1 MSIAAPLMRME
12 HAKLTCYCLPEP
24 LCTAFAGDEVRA
36 GFAVNNVDVKA
47 EVVDALVAAM
57 DSDGGDRIGFDAFAS
72 CMYAL
77 SIQSRKVRA
86 PAKYAVFPD
95 SAVESATGSF
105 RVRRLIWKLL
115 EDPSSSPL
123 ARTIAVLL
131 SLVVLLSV
139 SSFLAESYPEVR
151 AGRESAFLAIE
162 CACVVVFTIEYV
174 LRLACTP
181 EVWRFLF
188 SFFNVVDLL
197 AIAPFYI
204 DLIAGGEGS
213 GSGAPL
219 LRAVRLVRVLRLMKL
234 GRYVA
239 WMRIFGATL
248 EKSAAPLG
256 MLAFVTATMI
266 VLWSSIVYFAERGSW
281 DAATSTWMTS
291 DGTPSYFVS
300 IPASFWWATVTMT
313 TVGYGDAVPLTG
325 IGRTLAMCAIITGLT
340 LLAIPI
346 SIVTSNLHAEYD
358 RMDKLKALRAAHE
371 AQPPPAPLLLAAA
384 AAAAGGAVPA
394 SGRHAL
400 VPAPAGGLQGA
411 TPVAPAGTGI
421 AGRRSSLTG
430 GVGGVGV
437 FGGSGAG
444 TARSAAGGGGTGSG
458 TGTGRH
464 FDGVHMVS
472 EDDPHMRI
480 ARQSMADIAAET
492 SAGAAALVAGEAASG
507 LASVTGLSLTS
518 TAAGASA
525 DAFHADDWGP
535 AAAAPAIAGTP
546 GRRADAAL
554 PLEGAASA
562 AAASAAGPEGVA
574 PKVPVAVARAHS
586 SIADYA
592 PREGALQVSAKPAV
606 LPHHAVPPGSI
617 DVPLPASAP
626 EDRMDAAWSEP
637 FLRSALQVV
646 RGNRRRLMS
655 SIKQLELHNRE
666 KAVEDT
672 TDLIY
677 SLSEPDRVK
686 ALLTSIGRA
695 GLA

>member
-1 MSIAAPLMRME
+1 M
-12 HAKLTCYCLPEP
+12 
-24 LCTAFAGDEVRA
+24 RA

-47 EVVDALVAAM
+47 EVVDALVTAM
-57 DSDGGDRIGFDAFAS
+57 DADGSDRIGFEAFSS

-123 ARTIAVLL
+123 ARTLAVLL

-151 AGRESAFLAIE
+151 AGRETAFLAIE
-162 CACVVVFTIEYV
+162 CTCVVVFTIEYA

-188 SFFNVVDLL
+188 SFFNVVDVL

-204 DLIAGGEGS
+204 DLIAGAEGS

-248 EKSAAPLG
+248 EKSAAPVG

-266 VLWSSIVYFAERGSW
+266 VLWSSIVYFAERGTW
-281 DAATSTWMTS
+281 DAAASMWTTS
-291 DGTPSYFVS
+291 DGAPSYFVS
-300 IPASFWWATVTMT
+300 IPASFWWAVVTMT

-358 RMDKLKALRAAHE
+358 RMDKLRALRAAHE
-371 AQPPPAPLLLAAA
+371 AQPPPAPLVLAAA
-384 AAAAGGAVPA
+384 AAAASAAAGRADTGALANGMGPSA
-394 SGRHAL
+394 GTETAL
-400 VPAPAGGLQGA
+400 VPA
-411 TPVAPAGTGI
+411 
-421 AGRRSSLTG
+421 G
-430 GVGGVGV
+430 GVNVAAHGHVE
-437 FGGSGAG
+437 A
-444 TARSAAGGGGTGSG
+444 AAGGRRRSLGGLPSASAGGRSG
-458 TGTGRH
+458 AGTGRH

-472 EDDPHMRI
+472 EDDPHMHI
-480 ARQSMADIAAET
+480 ARQSITDIAAET
-492 SAGAAALVAGEAASG
+492 SAGAAALTAGEAAAASG
-507 LASVTGLSLTS
+507 LAISLSS
-518 TAAGASA
+518 AAAGDSA
-525 DAFHADDWGP
+525 DAFHDFDWGP
-535 AAAAPAIAGTP
+535 ARAAQTSESASGSSRAAGAEPGKSYVALGPASTADALAGPVMQLSSNAAADVTSPK
-546 GRRADAAL
+546 
-554 PLEGAASA
+554 
-562 AAASAAGPEGVA
+562 A
-574 PKVPVAVARAHS
+574 PVTIARAHS
-586 SIADYA
+586 SVADYA
-592 PREGALQVSAKPAV
+592 SSARTLPGPKHAALPY
-606 LPHHAVPPGSI
+606 HAVPPGSI
-617 DVPLPASAP
+617 DVALPASAP